1 MPFQIGSKCFPA
13 EISSCRINTIARS
26 DTPPEVSLWE
36 KIKAFFCLTN
46 KPEALALI
54 RQICHSPDGTTWE
67 TVTEKFKQLKTLTY
81 GGFKESVQVGRN
93 GENHACILDE
103 NGDEML
109 SVTVDKNTG
118 KYTVK
123 CQEYSK
129 TNHLNPTGGWETEL
143 ATDASEALWTD
154 HSVTAAPQT
163 AQGYEATWA
172 AWEKAAPTGE
182 AFSRSVAVQ
191 KMRDCLY
198 NDSKELKLEDL
209 KLTSLPDYLP
219 PDITVLNTTD
229 VPLNYLPELP
239 AGLQTLLCSGNQLLH
254 LPVLPAGLQELWCSR
269 NRLTCLP
276 VLPAGLQELGCK
288 NNHLTR
294 LPPLPAGLQELWC
307 GHNWLTCLPVL
318 PARLQKLACHHNHL
332 TSLPTLPAGLN
343 MLMCN
348 HNRLTRRPENITALS
363 RTAYIN
369 ISDNPI
375 SESESRTPDTMP
387 RPPHPVSA
395 PRAPRPVPAP
405 RALYPVPAPRPH
417 TPDNSEPAIYFNNK

>member
-1 MPFQIGSKCFPA
+1 MSFHIRNKFLSA
-13 EISSCRINTIARS
+13 EISHSQINAIARS

-36 KIKAFFCLTN
+36 KIKALFCLTN
-46 KPEALALI
+46 KPEALTLI
-54 RQICHSPDGTTWE
+54 RQICHPPDGTTWD
-67 TVTEKFKQLKTLTY
+67 TVTEKFERLKTLAY
-81 GGFKESVQVGRN
+81 DGFKERIQVGRD

-109 SVTVDKNTG
+109 SATFDKDIG
-118 KYTVK
+118 KCTVK
-123 CQEYSK
+123 CQESTK
-129 TNHLNPTGGWETEL
+129 TDHLNPTGVWEAEL
-143 ATDASEALWTD
+143 AISAEDASETLWTD

-163 AQGYEATWA
+163 AQGYEATWS

-182 AFSRSVAVQ
+182 AFSRAAAVQ
-191 KMRDCLY
+191 KMRNCLY
-198 NDSKELKLEDL
+198 NDKTELKLEDL

-239 AGLQTLLCSGNQLLH
+239 AGLQTLLCSGNQLVH
-254 LPVLPAGLQELWCSR
+254 LPVLPAGLQ
-269 NRLTCLP
+269 T
-276 VLPAGLQELGCK
+276 
-288 NNHLTR
+288 
-294 LPPLPAGLQELWC
+294 LWC
-307 GHNWLTCLPVL
+307 G
-318 PARLQKLACHHNHL
+318 R
-332 TSLPTLPAGLN
+332 
-343 MLMCN
+343 
-348 HNRLTRRPENITALS
+348 NRLTRRPENITALS

-387 RPPHPVSA
+387 RTPYPA

-417 TPDNSEPAIYFNNK
+417 TPDDSEPAIYFNNK

>member
-1 MPFQIGSKCFPA
+1 MPFHIEDRYFPA
-13 EISSCRINTIARS
+13 ETSNNCINTIARS
-26 DTPPEVSLWE
+26 DTPPEVGLWE
-36 KIKAFFCLTN
+36 KIKVFFCSAS
-46 KPEALALI
+46 KPEAQALI
-54 RQICHSPDGTTWE
+54 RQICHPPDGTEWE
-67 TVTEKFKQLKTLTY
+67 TVTEKFEQLKTLAHD
-81 GGFKESVQVGRN
+81 GFKERIQVGRD

-163 AQGYEATWA
+163 AQGYEATWS

-182 AFSRSVAVQ
+182 AFSRGVAVQ

-219 PDITVLNTTD
+219 PNIIVLNTTD

-239 AGLQTLLCSGNQLLH
+239 AGLRTLQCSGNQLLHLPVLPAGLRTLQCSGNQLLH
-254 LPVLPAGLQELWCSR
+254 LPVLPAGLQTLWCSR
-269 NRLTCLP
+269 NLLLCLP
-276 VLPAGLQELGCK
+276 PLPAGLRELVCHH
-288 NNHLTR
+288 NHLTR
-294 LPPLPAGLQELWC
+294 LPPLPAGLLEL
-307 GHNWLTCLPVL
+307 V
-318 PARLQKLACHHNHL
+318 CHHNHL
-332 TSLPTLPAGLN
+332 TSLPTLPAGLET
-343 MLMCN
+343 LIRH
-348 HNRLTRRPENITALS
+348 HNRLTRLPENITALP
-363 RTAYIN
+363 RRAYIN

-375 SESESRTPDTMP
+375 SESE
-387 RPPHPVSA
+387 
-395 PRAPRPVPAP
+395 
-405 RALYPVPAPRPH
+405 
-417 TPDNSEPAIYFNNK
+417 